1 MKNKPQET
9 KSGRTILRLRR
20 EVRRL
25 RNTAAF
31 RIGLHLTNTVRNPL
45 LLIILPITFPVYCIY
60 LGLERLGKFAI
71 PKHPEYPEMEIFEP
85 KECAVFFPTN
95 GVGFGHFTR
104 LFAVAKQMRKKNPDV
119 EIIFFTPMPTLHI
132 PYSENFPTYHLSGR
146 HKHLDMDSRT
156 WNMLVEEMLSL
167 VIEVHKPKWFVFDG
181 AYPYRGML
189 NAIQNKPTTK
199 KIWVR
204 RGTFKKGSSV
214 PVDSFDFFNLIIHPK
229 ESEESQDFDK
239 LHSTETKT
247 VSPISIIDK
256 KTMLSRENVR
266 NRFGVPLNSR
276 VFYVQL
282 GAGQINQINS
292 EIRIVVDTILEDD
305 DAYVVLG
312 ESLLGERISLN
323 LERLRIIRDYPNS
336 IYFNGFDYSVQAG
349 GYNSFHEMRIM
360 QIPTLFL
367 PNLETGMDDQLAR
380 CMVAEK
386 EGWGIVE
393 KKRTKAAIK
402 TALQKIK
409 SLKKI
414 SIDFSNGATEVAE
427 LILGDDDER
436 Q

>member
-1 MKNKPQET
+1 MDEEPLEIE
-9 KSGRTILRLRR
+9 SGRTISRLKR

-25 RNTAAF
+25 RNTASF

-45 LLIILPITFPVYCIY
+45 LLIILPITFPLYCIY
-60 LGLERLGKFAI
+60 LGLERLGKIAR
-71 PKHPEYPEMEIFEP
+71 PKHYDEDEMEDFKP
-85 KECAVFFPTN
+85 KECAILFPTN

-104 LFAVAKQMRKKNPDV
+104 LFAIAKQMRKNNPEM

-146 HKHLDMDSRT
+146 YKHLDMDSQT
-156 WNMLVEEMLSL
+156 WNMLVEEMLTL
-167 VIEVHKPKWFVFDG
+167 VFEVHKPKLFIFDG

-189 NAIQNKPTTK
+189 NAIGNKLTTK

-214 PVDSFDFFNLIIHPK
+214 PVDSFEFFNLIIHPK
-229 ESEESQDFDK
+229 DSEEIRDFEIV
-239 LHSTETKT
+239 HSVETKM
-247 VSPISIIDK
+247 VSPISIIDEE
-256 KTMLSRENVR
+256 TMLSREDVR
-266 NRFGVPLNSR
+266 NRFGIPINSK

-282 GAGQINQINS
+282 GAGQINQIDS
-292 EIRIVVDTILEDD
+292 EIRTVVDTILEDEN
-305 DAYVVLG
+305 AYVVLG

-323 LERLRIIRDYPNS
+323 LERLRVIRDYPNA
-336 IYFNGFDYSVQAG
+336 IYFNGFDFSVQAG

-380 CMVAEK
+380 CMVAEI

-393 KKRTKAAIK
+393 KNRTKVAIK
-402 TALQKIK
+402 KALEKLN
-409 SLKKI
+409 SVKKI
-414 SIDFSNGATEVAE
+414 SIEFSNGATEVAE

-436 Q
+436 

>member
-1 MKNKPQET
+1 MDEEPLEIE
-9 KSGRTILRLRR
+9 SGRTISRLKR

-25 RNTAAF
+25 RNTASF

-45 LLIILPITFPVYCIY
+45 LLLILPITFPLYCIY
-60 LGLERLGKFAI
+60 LGLERLGKFAR
-71 PKHPEYPEMEIFEP
+71 PNHFDDEMEDFKP
-85 KECAVFFPTN
+85 KECAILFPTN

-104 LFAVAKQMRKKNPDV
+104 LFAIAKKMRKKNPEM

-146 HKHLDMDSRT
+146 YKHLDMDSQT
-156 WNMLVEEMLSL
+156 WNMLVEEMLTL
-167 VIEVHKPKWFVFDG
+167 VFEVHKPKLFIFDG

-189 NAIQNKPTTK
+189 NAIGNKLTTK

-214 PVDSFDFFNLIIHPK
+214 PVDSFDFFNLVIHPK
-229 ESEESQDFDK
+229 DSEEIRDSEII
-239 LHSTETKT
+239 HSIETKM
-247 VSPISIIDK
+247 VSPISIIDEE
-256 KTMLSRENVR
+256 TMLSREDVR
-266 NRFGVPLNSR
+266 NRFGIPLNSK

-282 GAGQINQINS
+282 GAGQINQIDS
-292 EIRIVVDTILEDD
+292 EIRTVVDTILEDEN
-305 DAYVVLG
+305 AYVVLG

-323 LERLRIIRDYPNS
+323 LERLRIIRDYPNA
-336 IYFNGFDYSVQAG
+336 IYFNGFDFSVQAG

-367 PNLETGMDDQLAR
+367 PNLQTGMDDQLAR
-380 CMVAEK
+380 CMVAES

-393 KKRTKAAIK
+393 KKRTKVAIK
-402 TALQKIK
+402 KALEKL
-409 SLKKI
+409 SSVKKI
-414 SIDFSNGATEVAE
+414 SIEFSNGATEVAE

-436 Q
+436 

>member
-1 MKNKPQET
+1 MDEEPLEIE
-9 KSGRTILRLRR
+9 SGRTISRLKR

-25 RNTAAF
+25 RNTASF

-45 LLIILPITFPVYCIY
+45 LLIILPITFPLYCIY
-60 LGLERLGKFAI
+60 LGLERLGKIAR
-71 PKHPEYPEMEIFEP
+71 PKHYDEDEMEDFKP
-85 KECAVFFPTN
+85 KECAILFPTN

-104 LFAVAKQMRKKNPDV
+104 LFAIAKQMRKNNPEM

-146 HKHLDMDSRT
+146 YKHLDMDSQT
-156 WNMLVEEMLSL
+156 WNMLVEEMLTL
-167 VIEVHKPKWFVFDG
+167 VFEVHKPKLFIFDG

-189 NAIQNKPTTK
+189 DAIGNKLTTK

-214 PVDSFDFFNLIIHPK
+214 PVDSFEFFNLIIHPK
-229 ESEESQDFDK
+229 DSEEIRDFEIV
-239 LHSTETKT
+239 HSVETKM
-247 VSPISIIDK
+247 VSPISIIDEE
-256 KTMLSRENVR
+256 TMLSREDVR
-266 NRFGVPLNSR
+266 NRFGIPINSK

-282 GAGQINQINS
+282 GAGQINQIDS
-292 EIRIVVDTILEDD
+292 EIRTVVDTILEDEN
-305 DAYVVLG
+305 AYVVLG

-323 LERLRIIRDYPNS
+323 LERLRVIRDYPNA
-336 IYFNGFDYSVQAG
+336 IYFNGFDFSVQAG

-380 CMVAEK
+380 CMVAEI

-393 KKRTKAAIK
+393 KNRTKVAIK
-402 TALQKIK
+402 KALEKLN
-409 SLKKI
+409 SVKKI
-414 SIDFSNGATEVAE
+414 SIEFSNGATEVAE

-436 Q
+436 

>member
-1 MKNKPQET
+1 MENEPQEVE
-9 KSGRTILRLRR
+9 SGRNISRLKR

-25 RNTAAF
+25 RNTASF

-45 LLIILPITFPVYCIY
+45 LLIILPITFPLYCIY
-60 LGLERLGKFAI
+60 LGLERLGKFAR
-71 PKHPEYPEMEIFEP
+71 PKHYEEGEMDDFEP
-85 KECAVFFPTN
+85 KDCAVLFPTN

-104 LFAVAKQMRKKNPDV
+104 LFAIAKQMRKKNPDM

-146 HKHLDMDSRT
+146 YKHLDMDSQT
-156 WNMLVEEMLSL
+156 WNMLVEEMLTL
-167 VIEVHKPKWFVFDG
+167 VFEVHKPKWFVFDG

-189 NAIQNKPTTK
+189 NAIENKLTTK

-214 PVDSFDFFNLIIHPK
+214 PVDSFDFFNQIIHPK
-229 ESEESQDFDK
+229 ESEENQDFDK
-239 LHSTETKT
+239 PHSIETKM
-247 VSPISIIDK
+247 VSPISIIDE

-266 NRFGVPLNSR
+266 NRFGIPLNSR

-282 GAGQINQINS
+282 GAGQINQIDS
-292 EIRIVVDTILEDD
+292 EIRTVVDAILEDD

-380 CMVAEK
+380 CMVAES
-386 EGWGIVE
+386 EGWGVVE
-393 KKRTKAAIK
+393 KKRTKGAIK
-402 TALQKIK
+402 KALEKLN
-409 SLKKI
+409 SVRKI
-414 SIDFSNGATEVAE
+414 SIEFSNGATEVAE

-436 Q
+436 

>member
-1 MKNKPQET
+1 MDEEPLEIE
-9 KSGRTILRLRR
+9 SGRTISRLKR

-25 RNTAAF
+25 RNTASF

-45 LLIILPITFPVYCIY
+45 LLIILPITFPLYCIY
-60 LGLERLGKFAI
+60 LGLERLGKIAR
-71 PKHPEYPEMEIFEP
+71 PKHYDEDEMEDFKP
-85 KECAVFFPTN
+85 KECAILFPTN

-104 LFAVAKQMRKKNPDV
+104 LFAIAKQMRKNNPEM

-146 HKHLDMDSRT
+146 YKHLDMDSQT
-156 WNMLVEEMLSL
+156 WNMLVEEMLTL
-167 VIEVHKPKWFVFDG
+167 VFEVHKPKLFIFDG

-189 NAIQNKPTTK
+189 NAIGNKLTTK

-214 PVDSFDFFNLIIHPK
+214 PVDSFEFFNLIIHPK
-229 ESEESQDFDK
+229 DSEEIKDFEIV
-239 LHSTETKT
+239 HSVETKM
-247 VSPISIIDK
+247 VSPISIIDEE
-256 KTMLSRENVR
+256 TMLSREDVR
-266 NRFGVPLNSR
+266 NRFGIPINSK

-282 GAGQINQINS
+282 GAGQINQIDS
-292 EIRIVVDTILEDD
+292 EIRTVVDTILEDEN
-305 DAYVVLG
+305 AYVVLG

-323 LERLRIIRDYPNS
+323 LERLRVIRDYPNA
-336 IYFNGFDYSVQAG
+336 IYFNGFDFSVQAG

-380 CMVAEK
+380 CMVAEI

-393 KKRTKAAIK
+393 KNRTKVAIK
-402 TALQKIK
+402 KALEKLN
-409 SLKKI
+409 SVKKI
-414 SIDFSNGATEVAE
+414 SIEFSNGATEVAE

-436 Q
+436 

>member
-1 MKNKPQET
+1 MDEEPLEIE
-9 KSGRTILRLRR
+9 SGRTISRLKR

-25 RNTAAF
+25 RNTASF

-45 LLIILPITFPVYCIY
+45 LLIILPITFPLYCIY
-60 LGLERLGKFAI
+60 LGLERLGKIAR
-71 PKHPEYPEMEIFEP
+71 PKHYDEDEMEDFKP
-85 KECAVFFPTN
+85 KECAILFPTN

-104 LFAVAKQMRKKNPDV
+104 LFAIAKQMRKNNPEM

-146 HKHLDMDSRT
+146 YKHLDMDSQT
-156 WNMLVEEMLSL
+156 WNMLVEEMLTL
-167 VIEVHKPKWFVFDG
+167 VFEVHKPKLFIFDG

-189 NAIQNKPTTK
+189 DAIGNKLTTK

-214 PVDSFDFFNLIIHPK
+214 PVDSFEFFNLIIHPK
-229 ESEESQDFDK
+229 DSEEIRDFEIV
-239 LHSTETKT
+239 HSVETKM
-247 VSPISIIDK
+247 VSPISIIDEE
-256 KTMLSRENVR
+256 TMLSREDVR
-266 NRFGVPLNSR
+266 NRFGIPINSK

-282 GAGQINQINS
+282 GAGQINQIDS
-292 EIRIVVDTILEDD
+292 EIRTVVDTILEDEN
-305 DAYVVLG
+305 AYVVLG

-323 LERLRIIRDYPNS
+323 LERLRVIRDYPNA
-336 IYFNGFDYSVQAG
+336 IYFNGFDFSVQAG

-380 CMVAEK
+380 CMVAES

-393 KKRTKAAIK
+393 KNRTKVAIK
-402 TALQKIK
+402 KALEKLN
-409 SLKKI
+409 SVKKI
-414 SIDFSNGATEVAE
+414 SIEFSNGATEVAE

-436 Q
+436 

>member
-1 MKNKPQET
+1 MDEEPLEIE
-9 KSGRTILRLRR
+9 SGRTISRLKR

-25 RNTAAF
+25 RNTASF

-45 LLIILPITFPVYCIY
+45 LLIILPITFPLYCIY
-60 LGLERLGKFAI
+60 LGLERLGKIAR
-71 PKHPEYPEMEIFEP
+71 PKHYDEDEMEDFKP
-85 KECAVFFPTN
+85 KECAILFPTN

-104 LFAVAKQMRKKNPDV
+104 LFAIAKQMRKNNPEM

-146 HKHLDMDSRT
+146 YKHLDMDSQT
-156 WNMLVEEMLSL
+156 WNMLVEEMLTL
-167 VIEVHKPKWFVFDG
+167 VFEVHKPKLFIFDG

-189 NAIQNKPTTK
+189 DAIGNKLTTK

-214 PVDSFDFFNLIIHPK
+214 PVDSFEFFNLIIHPK
-229 ESEESQDFDK
+229 DSEEIKDFEIV
-239 LHSTETKT
+239 HSVETKM
-247 VSPISIIDK
+247 VSPISIIDEE
-256 KTMLSRENVR
+256 TMLSREDVR
-266 NRFGVPLNSR
+266 NRFGIPINSK

-282 GAGQINQINS
+282 GAGQINQIDS
-292 EIRIVVDTILEDD
+292 EIRTVVDTILEDEN
-305 DAYVVLG
+305 AYVVLG

-323 LERLRIIRDYPNS
+323 LERLRVIRDYPNA
-336 IYFNGFDYSVQAG
+336 IYFNGFDFSVQAG

-380 CMVAEK
+380 CMVAEI

-393 KKRTKAAIK
+393 KNRTKVAIK
-402 TALQKIK
+402 KALEKLN
-409 SLKKI
+409 SVKKI
-414 SIDFSNGATEVAE
+414 SIEFSNGATEVAE

-436 Q
+436 